1 MRRRRGSFGGVQEH
15 QSPAGDEDG
24 KSTGDVAVEHVAL
37 ATVAPLPQP
46 VDQLLAAVLLRA
58 VRQQACE
65 LAAGPEEAWGP
76 LSVHAQLRLAVVGGV

>member
-1 MRRRRGSFGGVQEH
+1 MAPRLTVVPTAPTVLKGTA
-15 QSPAGDEDG
+15 PL
-24 KSTGDVAVEHVAL
+24 L
-37 ATVAPLPQP
+37 ATARTVATALPLVATAPLPQP